1 MPDLSLMKPLCKE
14 LEITIN
20 ELLSGEKLNKKDYQ
34 DKFEESILK
43 TINYTDK
50 KINKIKLIFKLVLAL
65 CS

>member
-50 KINKIKLIFKLVLAL
+50 KINI
-65 CS
+65 

>member
-1 MPDLSLMKPLCKE
+1 MKPLCKE